1 MDTRVQIDN
10 GGRVVVPVNLRKAL
24 KIKSGDELILRLEHD
39 SIRLIPIQQAVKMAQ
54 KAVKNYAPKGVSMVD
69 ELIEAR
75 REEACDE

>member
-1 MDTRVQIDN
+1 VQIDN

>member
-39 SIRLIPIQQAVKMAQ
+39 SIRLIPIQQAVK
-54 KAVKNYAPKGVSMVD
+54 NYAPKGVSMVD

>member
-54 KAVKNYAPKGVSMVD
+54 KVVKSYAPKGVSMVD
-69 ELIEAR
+69 VLIEAR
-75 REEACDE
+75 REEVRDE